1 MEWELKVVSSV
12 VGVPALSRRASARA
26 TERKVFI
33 AKGPAQTQAATRRGI
48 RTPDDMVLWRL
59 GAAAATSAGH
69 RKRQAARH
77 QIAMLNGIVAR
88 AKQEHPRGEGS
99 NGMNSVVGILMLDSS
114 WALLSYMCKVACE
127 SALDKLSKL
136 LARKWETN

>member
-59 GAAAATSAGH
+59 GAAAATSA
-69 RKRQAARH
+69 KASEAAGGAAPRSNVERH
-77 QIAMLNGIVAR
+77 SGASEAR
-88 AKQEHPRGEGS
+88 TPKG
-99 NGMNSVVGILMLDSS
+99 
-114 WALLSYMCKVACE
+114 
-127 SALDKLSKL
+127 
-136 LARKWETN
+136 